1 MEDLSL
7 DTPPIII
14 KNKPKVS
21 LEAIPISPG
30 FLDNT
35 PSLPTSE
42 SDQSGPDQSVSD
54 QSVLNDSIPIE
65 NNWKTSMIRD
75 GFYID
80 FGYEQF
86 L

>member
-35 PSLPTSE
+35 PSILSE
-42 SDQSGPDQSVSD
+42 SDQSVSD
-54 QSVLNDSIPIE
+54 QSVLNDSTPIE

-80 FGYEQF
+80 FGYE
-86 L
+86 

>member
-14 KNKPKVS
+14 INKPKVS

-35 PSLPTSE
+35 PSILNE
-42 SDQSGPDQSVSD
+42 SN

-65 NNWKTSMIRD
+65 NNWKASMIRD

-80 FGYEQF
+80 FGYELF

>member
-1 MEDLSL
+1 MENLSL

-21 LEAIPISPG
+21 LKAIPISPG

-35 PSLPTSE
+35 PSILSE
-42 SDQSGPDQSVSD
+42 SD

-65 NNWKTSMIRD
+65 NN
-75 GFYID
+75 
-80 FGYEQF
+80 
-86 L
+86 